1 MQWDRVRRFSTL
13 LPGRHSVRLRPI
25 AIRKWVPTMWIFFIG
40 KNLEIHPKLKRN
52 KSFDALRSTV
62 EMGMLMYNTYSHLI
76 PINIGTQTIISK
88 H

>member
-1 MQWDRVRRFSTL
+1 MGPGETL
-13 LPGRHSVRLRPI
+13 LDAAGRPTFGARASANR

-76 PINIGTQTIISK
+76 PINISTQTILP
-88 H
+88 